1 MIAKT
6 DLVEQEI
13 QYRYSRWRNTDLP
26 SYLMKELHEMKV
38 TEIMDSF
45 YRKPSLGIEGL
56 ISKVGVGTNRLNIFT
71 VRHICQ
77 ALSYEI
83 VSRSL
88 VTQHRVVVIAYDS
101 RLHSRSFAEQA
112 ALVLANNNIKVY
124 LFDHPRPAS
133 ELAFSVR
140 WLHAIAGLNFSAG
153 RLSSQ
158 YHGLQIYSDYG
169 CLVSDSYI
177 ARVQTYM
184 DQIGDGLDIEVL
196 QAEEAIATG
205 KLVMVGAE
213 IDKAYIEYM
222 ENTPLSRESIQIMA
236 SSMRVVLAPLFG
248 TGGEIIGRA
257 FAALGYT
264 EIHQAEY
271 SDSETASFSRGPDPY
286 HIDSLIPA
294 YQLAHTS
301 KADIVLGFNPEE
313 NELSLSVKDGKGGYQ
328 LLQASQ
334 TAALLLQYII
344 QHKQSMNSLPLG
356 GIVVKTLLCSDFLN
370 GMAADHGLQLIESTQ
385 GFQGIG
391 AKMAECERTGKQ
403 AFVFGFDEYGG
414 YALGNFVRG
423 KDGIHAALLIAEMA
437 ANYKTKG
444 STVYQE
450 LLKLY
455 EKYGWFA
462 EERIILS
469 FADVNWHQQAGILMD
484 RISIESP
491 LTIGGLSAVKLHDYR
506 SGEVKDLVKQRSS
519 KIVHAPAYALKF
531 ELAGGSWYGVRISRD
546 IPQIELVVGSRHPEE
561 KVCKYQLAAIRSDVL
576 HMIESII

>member
-1 MIAKT
+1 MIAKV
-6 DLVEQEI
+6 DLMEQEI
-13 QYRYSRWRNTDLP
+13 QYRYSRWRNSDLP

-45 YRKPSLGIEGL
+45 YRRPSLGMEGL
-56 ISKVGVGTNRLNIFT
+56 ISKVGVGTNRMNIFT

-83 VSRSL
+83 VSRGL
-88 VTQHRVVVIAYDS
+88 VYQHRVVVIAYDS

-153 RLSSQ
+153 RLSPQ
-158 YHGLQIYSDYG
+158 YHGMQIYSDYG

-196 QAEEAIATG
+196 PAEEAIATG
-205 KLVMVGAE
+205 KLVMVGTE
-213 IDKAYIEYM
+213 IDKAYIEYL
-222 ENTPLSRESIQIMA
+222 ENTPLSRESIQIMG

-248 TGGEIIGRA
+248 TGGKIIGRA

-264 EIHQAEY
+264 EIHQAEI
-271 SDSETASFSRGPDPY
+271 SDSDAISIARAPDP
-286 HIDSLIPA
+286 HQLEVLLTA
-294 YQLAHTS
+294 YQLAREIQ
-301 KADIVLGFNPEE
+301 ADIVLGFNPEE
-313 NELSLSVKDGKGGYQ
+313 NELSLSVKDGRGGY
-328 LLQASQ
+328 LLLHANQ

-344 QHKQSMNSLPLG
+344 QSREAMNSLPLG
-356 GIVVKTLLCSDFLN
+356 GVVVKTLLCSNFLN
-370 GMAADHGLQLIESTQ
+370 GIAADHGLQLIESTQ

-423 KDGIHAALLIAEMA
+423 KDGIHAALLVAEMA

-444 STVYQE
+444 STIYQE

-462 EERIILS
+462 EERINLS
-469 FADVNWHQQAGILMD
+469 CADLNWWQQAGILMD

-506 SGEVKDLVKQRSS
+506 SGEVKDLIKQRSS
-519 KIVHAPAYALKF
+519 KIAHAPAYALKC
-531 ELAGGSWYGVRISRD
+531 ELTGGSWYGVRLSKD
-546 IPQIELVVGSRHPEE
+546 IPEIELVIGSRHPEE
-561 KVCKYQLAAIRSDVL
+561 KACKYQLSAIRSDVL
-576 HMIESII
+576 HLIESII

>member
-1 MIAKT
+1 MNVRI
-6 DLVEQEI
+6 DSLEQDI
-13 QYRYSRWRNTDLP
+13 QYSYSRWRNFDLP

-38 TEIMDSF
+38 TEILDCF
-45 YRKPSLGIEGL
+45 YQRPSLGTEGI

-83 VSRSL
+83 VSRGL
-88 VTQHRVVVIAYDS
+88 VSRHRVVVIAYDS

-124 LFDHPRPAS
+124 LFDQPRPAS

-140 WLHAIAGLNFSAG
+140 WLHAIAGMNFSAG
-153 RLSSQ
+153 RLSPQ
-158 YHGLQIYSDYG
+158 YHGMQIFSDYG

-196 QAEEAIATG
+196 PAEEAIATG
-205 KLVMVGAE
+205 KLVMVGTE

-222 ENTPLSRESIQIMA
+222 ENTPLSRESIQIMG

-248 TGGEIIGRA
+248 MGGKIIGRA

-264 EIHQAEY
+264 EIHQAEI
-271 SDSETASFSRGPDPY
+271 SDSTVSLARAPDPY
-286 HIDSLIPA
+286 QLEVLLPA
-294 YQLAHTS
+294 YQLARTIQ
-301 KADIVLGFNPEE
+301 ADIVLGFNPEE
-313 NELSLSVKDGKGGYQ
+313 NELSLSVKDGKGGY
-328 LLQASQ
+328 LLLHASQ
-334 TAALLLQYII
+334 TAALMLQYII
-344 QHKQSMNSLPLG
+344 QSREAMNSLPLG
-356 GIVVKTLLCSDFLN
+356 GIVVKTLLCSDLLN
-370 GMAADHGLQLIESTQ
+370 GMAADHGLQLIEATQ

-423 KDGIHAALLIAEMA
+423 KDGIHAALLVAEMA

-469 FADVNWHQQAGILMD
+469 FADVNWWQQSGILID

-491 LTIGGLSAVKLHDYR
+491 MMVGGLPAVKFHDYR
-506 SGEVKDLVKQRSS
+506 NGEVRDLIKQGSTR
-519 KIVHAPAYALKF
+519 IAHAPAYALKF
-531 ELAGGSWYGVRISRD
+531 ELMGGSWYGVRIRKD
-546 IPQIELVVGSRHPEE
+546 IPEIELVVGSRHPEE
-561 KVCKYQLAAIRSDVL
+561 KTCKYQLSAIRSDVL